1 MKVEQKEMETENM
14 DKEIHKKQ
22 ERRNKREM

>member
-22 ERRNKREM
+22 ERGNKREM